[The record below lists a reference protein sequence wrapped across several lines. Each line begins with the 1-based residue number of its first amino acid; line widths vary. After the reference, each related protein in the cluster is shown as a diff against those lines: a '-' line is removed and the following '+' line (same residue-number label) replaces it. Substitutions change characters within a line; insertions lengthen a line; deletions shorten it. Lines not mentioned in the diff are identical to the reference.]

1 MVEKEL
7 RDLIESIRIR
17 GCEGQTIEVKA
28 ARQGCPERLYDT
40 ISAFSNQNSGGIFV
54 FGLEEKNGFAKVGVY
69 DAQDLERKVMEY
81 CDQMTPIVRPQ
92 FTEVDEDGLTF
103 VSAEIPPVDIAE
115 RPCFKTAKGRLH
127 GSYIRIGD
135 GDKPMTEYEVYSY
148 EAFRKKYQ
156 DDIRPAERVSFQS
169 LDMSKVKTYLERK
182 TCARPNLAGM
192 SEAQQYELTGITR
205 DGKITMA
212 ALLLFGLYPQA
223 FYPQL
228 SIIATCVPAE
238 QMGVLDAEGNRFSD
252 TKRIEG
258 TLPDMLEGALTFV
271 RANMR
276 TATRIDKETGERIDI
291 PQYPMDAAREAILN
305 ALVHRDYSLHTEGM
319 PIQLVMYS
327 NRIEI
332 TNPGGLYGRLT
343 LDQLGNAQ
351 PDTRNPVLVTVM
363 ETLGETENR
372 YSGIPTIRFAM
383 KNRNLPEPVFAD
395 RRSEFV
401 VTLYNG
407 EHGAA
412 GSVGDEDV
420 KQANVQDEKG
430 LLKFCRTPRSRSE
443 IIAYLSSDMWQW
455 RSDTVYYVF
464 FRDPKAERSGKHR
477 RGADG
482 IIRPSPAVFCG
493 LHGLTDATADGIG
506 GTRGLTQAAHRVRLW
521 KAASPSPCRAP
532 VHLSSETAD
541 NSSCCRTGGRVY
553 TFITMNTYRLLQ
565 KWPPTEVRF
574 GTPHR

>member
-1 MVEKEL
+1 
-7 RDLIESIRIR
+7 
-17 GCEGQTIEVKA
+17 
-28 ARQGCPERLYDT
+28 
-40 ISAFSNQNSGGIFV
+40 
-54 FGLEEKNGFAKVGVY
+54 
-69 DAQDLERKVMEY
+69 
-81 CDQMTPIVRPQ
+81 
-92 FTEVDEDGLTF
+92 
-103 VSAEIPPVDIAE
+103 
-115 RPCFKTAKGRLH
+115 
-127 GSYIRIGD
+127 
-135 GDKPMTEYEVYSY
+135 
-148 EAFRKKYQ
+148 
-156 DDIRPAERVSFQS
+156 
-169 LDMSKVKTYLERK
+169 
-182 TCARPNLAGM
+182 
-192 SEAQQYELTGITR
+192 
-205 DGKITMA
+205 
-212 ALLLFGLYPQA
+212 
-223 FYPQL
+223 
-228 SIIATCVPAE
+228 
-238 QMGVLDAEGNRFSD
+238 MGVLDAESNRFSD

-291 PQYPMDAAREAILN
+291 PQYPMDAVREAILN

-443 IIAYLSSDMWQW
+443 IIAYLNIASGQYALRRYLDPLVECGAIRMTLPDKP
-455 RSDTVYYVF
+455 RSPKQRYV
-464 FRDPKAERSGKHR
+464 
-477 RGADG
+477 
-482 IIRPSPAVFCG
+482 AV
-493 LHGLTDATADGIG
+493 
-506 GTRGLTQAAHRVRLW
+506 
-521 KAASPSPCRAP
+521 
-532 VHLSSETAD
+532 E
-541 NSSCCRTGGRVY
+541 
-553 TFITMNTYRLLQ
+553 
-565 KWPPTEVRF
+565 E
-574 GTPHR
+574 

>member
-7 RDLIESIRIR
+7 HDLIESIRVR

-54 FGLEEKNGFAKVGVY
+54 FGLEEKNGFAKAGVY

-81 CDQMTPIVRPQ
+81 CEQMTPIVRPQ

-103 VSAEIPPVDIAE
+103 VSTEIPPVDIAE

-127 GSYIRIGD
+127 GSYIRVGD

-156 DDIRPAERVSFQS
+156 DDIRPVERVSFQS

-291 PQYPMDAAREAILN
+291 PQYPMDAVREAILN

-443 IIAYLSSDMWQW
+443 IIAYLNIASGQYALRRYLDPLVECGAIRMTLPDKP
-455 RSDTVYYVF
+455 RSPKQRYV
-464 FRDPKAERSGKHR
+464 
-477 RGADG
+477 
-482 IIRPSPAVFCG
+482 AV
-493 LHGLTDATADGIG
+493 
-506 GTRGLTQAAHRVRLW
+506 
-521 KAASPSPCRAP
+521 
-532 VHLSSETAD
+532 E
-541 NSSCCRTGGRVY
+541 
-553 TFITMNTYRLLQ
+553 
-565 KWPPTEVRF
+565 E
-574 GTPHR
+574 

>member
-1 MVEKEL
+1 M
-7 RDLIESIRIR
+7 
-17 GCEGQTIEVKA
+17 
-28 ARQGCPERLYDT
+28 
-40 ISAFSNQNSGGIFV
+40 
-54 FGLEEKNGFAKVGVY
+54 
-69 DAQDLERKVMEY
+69 
-81 CDQMTPIVRPQ
+81 
-92 FTEVDEDGLTF
+92 
-103 VSAEIPPVDIAE
+103 
-115 RPCFKTAKGRLH
+115 
-127 GSYIRIGD
+127 
-135 GDKPMTEYEVYSY
+135 
-148 EAFRKKYQ
+148 
-156 DDIRPAERVSFQS
+156 
-169 LDMSKVKTYLERK
+169 
-182 TCARPNLAGM
+182 CASELAGM

-291 PQYPMDAAREAILN
+291 PQYPMDAVREAILN

-383 KNRNLPEPVFAD
+383 KTATCQSRYS
-395 RRSEFV
+395 RI
-401 VTLYNG
+401 
-407 EHGAA
+407 GAA
-412 GSVGDEDV
+412 
-420 KQANVQDEKG
+420 N
-430 LLKFCRTPRSRSE
+430 
-443 IIAYLSSDMWQW
+443 LS
-455 RSDTVYYVF
+455 
-464 FRDPKAERSGKHR
+464 
-477 RGADG
+477 
-482 IIRPSPAVFCG
+482 
-493 LHGLTDATADGIG
+493 
-506 GTRGLTQAAHRVRLW
+506 
-521 KAASPSPCRAP
+521 
-532 VHLSSETAD
+532 
-541 NSSCCRTGGRVY
+541 
-553 TFITMNTYRLLQ
+553 
-565 KWPPTEVRF
+565 
-574 GTPHR
+574 